1 MKQVSLS
8 MKRNIR
14 FYFGVIAT
22 LLASS
27 LYAASYEDGQA
38 EYEAKD
44 YDEAVEIWESLA
56 EQGDVASLLKMATF
70 HRSGFYAKKD
80 EIVKRDPSIAIKL
93 FQQAVDLGSM
103 EAQLQLGFIYMSGQ
117 KGIEPDQEKAR
128 ELYLK
133 AAKQGY
139 AKAQY
144 YYGLTYFK
152 GEGIPTDY
160 VQAHAWIHLATDNGY
175 KPAERYKGLVEEAL
189 SEEQL
194 EESKRISD
202 QLLAE
207 IK

>member
-1 MKQVSLS
+1 
-8 MKRNIR
+8 MKRNVR
-14 FYFGVIAT
+14 FYFFVFAIFLPA
-22 LLASS
+22 S
-27 LYAASYEDGQA
+27 LYAASYEDGLA

-56 EQGDVASLLKMATF
+56 EQGDVASQLKMAAF
-70 HRSGFYAKKD
+70 YSSGLYWKKD
-80 EIVKRDPSIAIKL
+80 EIVKKDPSIAFKL
-93 FQQAVDLGSM
+93 YQQAADLGSM

-117 KGIEPDQEKAR
+117 KDLEPDQEKAR

-160 VQAHAWIHLATDNGY
+160 VQAHAWIHLAADNGN
-175 KPAERYKGLVEEAL
+175 KPAERYKKFFEEVL